1 MGRILASLL
10 VLSRLHEEAHGF
22 RRRRRRGRVR
32 GVRAGR
38 RASSVPSRRVK
49 PGRIRHCSAPVRVEC
64 VLRGS
69 ATPEGAAVGRA
80 ARVRQDVASAAAA
93 PRAALRRR
101 LGRVHQAHPR
111 SLLLARS
118 RVLARQV
125 GMAVSGGLRDGADG
139 ARPLPRRRYGRRRI
153 NPHASVHAVPGWEP
167 HRWRAGVGSRDKG
180 RTDKGAR
187 LRQQRLRGKIIFFEV
202 SNGWCERRLG
212 GSEFARAVR
221 SNRRKCPGSGPRRTC
236 CVSMLPPSPYCPPAC
251 VAFGAAATSFNSAI
265 CGKKARGET

>member
-22 RRRRRRGRVR
+22 RRRRRRRVC